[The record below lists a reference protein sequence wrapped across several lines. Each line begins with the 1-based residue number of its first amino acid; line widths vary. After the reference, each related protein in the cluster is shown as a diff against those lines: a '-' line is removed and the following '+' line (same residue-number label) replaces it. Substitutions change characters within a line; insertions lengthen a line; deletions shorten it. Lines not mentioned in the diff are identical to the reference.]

1 MSYGYQPYVGRK
13 NARKHYIH
21 LFFNALL
28 IVILLSLIIWGI
40 TFCIRHVK
48 NDKQEKLA
56 IKESYSV
63 LYANRNYLELIE
75 KMDAELR
82 NNPLQPEFLVYR
94 GFSYYLLG
102 EAEHDSSKRSVYF
115 SLALTDLRKVPIVYS
130 ANDLLGNVY
139 FCIGKIY
146 YYYGKGYYNQ
156 SIEYLNRAIKCGN
169 ERIDLLYVL
178 GLVYSYIGEY
188 EKANQILLRSQDLE
202 KNDLVLLS
210 IGINY
215 YRMGKMD
222 DAIKYLQ
229 ETAEVSTERKNK
241 EKALFTLGTICFE
254 QGKYEKALYYYDKTI
269 ELNENN
275 AEAYFQRGEIYY
287 LYYRD
292 NIKARAQWRKTIEI
306 DPGHLKAGKR
316 L

>member
-1 MSYGYQPYVGRK
+1 LNYGYQPYVGRK
-13 NARKHYIH
+13 NARKHYI
-21 LFFNALL
+21 LIFINALI
-28 IVILLSLIIWGI
+28 IVAILGAVIWAV
-40 TFCIRHVK
+40 TFCVRHVQ
-48 NDKQEKLA
+48 NDKQKKIA
-56 IKESYSV
+56 VKESYSV
-63 LYANRNYLELIE
+63 LYSNKNYIELIE
-75 KMDAELR
+75 KMDGELR
-82 NNPLQPEFLVYR
+82 DNPLQPEFLVYR

-102 EAEHDSSKRSVYF
+102 EAEHDKNKQSVYF
-115 SLALTDLRKVPIVYS
+115 SLALADLRKVPIVYS
-130 ANDLLGNVY
+130 GADLLGNVY

-146 YYYGKGYYNQ
+146 YHYGKGYYNQ

-178 GLVYSYIGEY
+178 SLVYSYIGEY

-202 KNDLVLLS
+202 KNDLALLS
-210 IGINY
+210 IGINC

-222 DAIKYLQ
+222 EAIKYLQ
-229 ETAEVSTERKNK
+229 ETADVSAQIKNK
-241 EKALFTLGTICFE
+241 EKAMFTLGMICFE
-254 QGKYEKALYYYDKTI
+254 QGKYEKALHYYDKTI

-287 LYYRD
+287 LYYHD

-306 DPGHLKAGKR
+306 DPGHLRAGKR

>member
-21 LFFNALL
+21 IFFNALL
-28 IVILLSLIIWGI
+28 VVAFLSAIIWGVVY
-40 TFCIRHVK
+40 CVRYVRH
-48 NDKQEKLA
+48 DREEKLA
-56 IKESYSV
+56 IKESYSE
-63 LYANRNYLELIE
+63 LYANKNYLELIE
-75 KMDAELR
+75 KMDGELR

-115 SLALTDLRKVPIVYS
+115 SLALTDLRKVSVVYS

-188 EKANQILLRSQDLE
+188 DKAHQILLRSQDLE

-210 IGINY
+210 MGINC
-215 YRMGKMD
+215 YRMGSMD
-222 DAIKYLQ
+222 EAMKYLQ
-229 ETAEVSTERKNK
+229 ETADVSAEIKNK
-241 EKALFTLGTICFE
+241 EKALFTLGMISFE
-254 QGKYEKALYYYDKTI
+254 LGKYEKALQYFDKTI

-287 LYYRD
+287 LYYHD

>member
-254 QGKYEKALYYYDKTI
+254 QSKYEKALYYYDKTI

>member
-1 MSYGYQPYVGRK
+1 MSYGYQSYVGRK

-63 LYANRNYLELIE
+63 LYANKNYLELIE

-146 YYYGKGYYNQ
+146 YYYGKGYY
-156 SIEYLNRAIKCGN
+156 
-169 ERIDLLYVL
+169 
-178 GLVYSYIGEY
+178 
-188 EKANQILLRSQDLE
+188 
-202 KNDLVLLS
+202 
-210 IGINY
+210 
-215 YRMGKMD
+215 
-222 DAIKYLQ
+222 
-229 ETAEVSTERKNK
+229 ST
-241 EKALFTLGTICFE
+241 
-254 QGKYEKALYYYDKTI
+254 
-269 ELNENN
+269 
-275 AEAYFQRGEIYY
+275 
-287 LYYRD
+287 
-292 NIKARAQWRKTIEI
+292 
-306 DPGHLKAGKR
+306 
-316 L
+316 